1 MRPKGSA
8 KVLSQRRRRALQ
20 LVDDGVCLNEVA
32 RRLSCNASS
41 VMRWRNQRAQ
51 QGEGVYTVHASPGRP
66 ARLDADQ
73 KKALSTILLA
83 GAPAQGYRT
92 DLWTTARVADVI
104 HRVFGVTYHRD
115 HVGRV
120 LHDLGFS
127 CQKPDRRALER
138 NDEEIERWKRDEWPR
153 IKRGHRSW
161 LPTSSSSTKAA
172 SF

>member
-8 KVLSQRRRRALQ
+8 KVLSQRRRRALK
-20 LVDDGVCLNEVA
+20 LVDDGVSLNEVA
-32 RRLSCNASS
+32 RRLGCNASS

-66 ARLDADQ
+66 PRLSADQ
-73 KKALSTILLA
+73 KEALCTVLLA
-83 GAPAQGYRT
+83 GALAQGYRT
-92 DLWTTARVADVI
+92 DLWTTARIAAVI
-104 HRVFGVTYHRD
+104 TRVFGVTYHRD

-138 NDEEIERWKRDEWPR
+138 DEAEIERWKRAEWPR
-153 IKRGHRSW
+153 IKKGHGSW
-161 LPTSSSSTKAA
+161 VPTSSSSTKAA
-172 SF
+172 SA